1 MAYHEVLDPGSTPLK
16 SKLLHEL
23 RKVNLDLDLVIEAST
38 RDVVF
43 HPTGNCRVNEIVS
56 NPVISYGKG
65 S

>member
-1 MAYHEVLDPGSTPLK
+1 MAYHEVLDPGLTPLK

-43 HPTGNCRVNEIVS
+43 HHDGQLS
-56 NPVISYGKG
+56 S
-65 S
+65 